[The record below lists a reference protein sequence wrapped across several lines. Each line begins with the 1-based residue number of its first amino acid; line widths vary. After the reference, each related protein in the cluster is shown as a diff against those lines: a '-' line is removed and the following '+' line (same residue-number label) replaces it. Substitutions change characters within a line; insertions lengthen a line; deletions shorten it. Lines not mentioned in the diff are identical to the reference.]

1 MNNILI
7 NGVIMKQKC
16 ALGGRIVI
24 NVIIFITF
32 MGIVVC
38 LQAADKQGLKIND
51 QDYFEMPGLNVL
63 VYHNTFS
70 EGHQGGLEIIQHEN
84 RVATNG
90 EIRLNPTPGQWQPTA
105 KLGSGVQK
113 QGVSPQTLALES
125 RKVDR
130 ENNEI
135 SIPCSFPDDDLNRKG
150 FNPII
155 YPDLNIKYT
164 MRVKAEGQSIIV
176 TVDFDEPIPDDWV
189 DRIGY
194 NLELFPGNLYGKHYY
209 MDDKSGI
216 FPRQAEGE
224 AYINPAGEAEAS
236 PLAEGQTLVVAPECD
251 LLRMKIESYDS
262 KLALLDGSLKHNNGW
277 FVVRSLVPAGA
288 TKNAI
293 HWKISPHVIPDFKYE
308 PVVHLSQVGYHPDQK
323 KVAYIELD
331 KLETDIQTAVLYKV
345 SVSGEYQTVMEQK
358 PELWGQYLRYQ
369 YALLDFSD
377 IKEPGIYR
385 VKYGKFTS
393 NSFQIDPDVY
403 KQHVWQPTLDYFIP
417 IQMCHMR
424 VNQKYRVWHGCCH
437 MDDALMMPLNVKHFD
452 GYNNEGMTSTLTSFK
467 PLDHVP
473 GLNVGGWHDAG
484 DYDLRVESQA
494 QAVTMLALAY
504 EEFGINWDNTFVD
517 QENHHVELHQPDG
530 KPDLLQ
536 QVEHGV
542 LSILA
547 GYRQFGRLYR
557 GIICPSLR
565 QYVMLGDGSTMTD
578 GKVFDN
584 EAEKAKA
591 ANLDEMWYKKVAH
604 RYSRIFDPEMNLHE
618 VEAYIPDLDD
628 RLVFTDE
635 RAGLQLIG
643 ATSLAIAARVLKG
656 YNDSLAEECLL
667 VAEDLWEANKD
678 KDKDKDTSNRFW
690 GAGAKMN
697 TLCELIITTNSVEYK
712 KELCNM
718 KDDIAQNFRF
728 TSSSI
733 ARVLSLID
741 CEDFKKAATKAA
753 KANKPELDK
762 MMSETPFG
770 CPLRTPEYIG
780 FNQYF
785 LSKAWPDI
793 YTPDY
798 LYAVVNYLL
807 GCRPGSTTNSL
818 VSGVGANSPVIAYGT
833 NRADW
838 SYIPGGTFWSAV
850 NLVRPDFPEDK
861 VWPYLWQEREYIIG
875 GACTYMFIVLAA
887 DHLLTRRN

>member
-1 MNNILI
+1 MKRILVPSGTI
-7 NGVIMKQKC
+7 RRYAIMLIALMGLVI
-16 ALGGRIVI
+16 
-24 NVIIFITF
+24 
-32 MGIVVC
+32 C
-38 LQAADKQGLKIND
+38 LHAADKQGLKIND

-105 KLGSGVQK
+105 KLGKGVQK
-113 QGVSPQTLALES
+113 RGVSPQTLALES

-135 SIPCSFPDDDLNRKG
+135 SIPCSFPDDALNRKG

-176 TVDFDEPIPDDWV
+176 TVDFEEPIPEDWV
-189 DRIGY
+189 GRIGY

-209 MDDKSGI
+209 MDGKPGI

-224 AYINPAGEAEAS
+224 AYINQAGEAEAS
-236 PLAEGQTLVVAPECD
+236 PLAEGQTLVIAPECD
-251 LLRMKIESYDS
+251 LLRMKIESNGR

-277 FVVRSLVPAGA
+277 FVVRSLVPDGA

-293 HWKISPHVIPDFKYE
+293 QWKITPHVIPDFKYE

-331 KLETDIQTAVLYKV
+331 KRETDIQKAALHKV
-345 SVSGEYQTVMEQK
+345 SVTGEYQTIIEQK
-358 PELWGQYLRYQ
+358 PKEWGQYLRYK

-385 VKYGKFTS
+385 VKYGNFTS
-393 NSFQIDPDVY
+393 NSFQIDPNVY
-403 KQHVWQPTLDYFIP
+403 KHHVWQPTLDYFVP

-437 MDDALMMPLNVKHFD
+437 MDDALMMPLNIKHFD

-494 QAVTMLALAY
+494 QAVIMLALAY
-504 EEFGINWDNTFVD
+504 EEFGIKWDNTFVD

-542 LSILA
+542 LAILA
-547 GYRQFGRLYR
+547 GYHQFGRLYR

-578 GKVFDN
+578 GKVFDDK
-584 EAEKAKA
+584 AEKTKA

-604 RYSRIFDPEMNLHE
+604 RYSRAFDPEMNLHE
-618 VEAYIPDLDD
+618 IEAYIPDLDD

-643 ATSLAIAARVLKG
+643 ATSLAIATRVLKG
-656 YNDSLAEECLL
+656 YNDSLAEECLR
-667 VAEDLWEANKD
+667 VAEELWEANKD
-678 KDKDKDTSNRFW
+678 KDTGNRFW
-690 GAGAKMN
+690 GAGAKVN
-697 TLCELIITTNSVEYK
+697 TLCELIITTNADGYK

-718 KDDIAQNFRF
+718 KDDIAKNFRF

-741 CEDFKKAATKAA
+741 CENFKKAATKAA

-785 LSKAWPDI
+785 LCKAWPDI
-793 YTPDY
+793 YTPDH

-807 GCRPGSTTNSL
+807 GCRPGSAINSL
-818 VSGVGANSPVIAYGT
+818 VSGVGANSPVVAYGT

-887 DHLLTRRN
+887 NHLLTSDK

>member
-1 MNNILI
+1 MERDRTRYYKIWRF
-7 NGVIMKQKC
+7 VIM
-16 ALGGRIVI
+16 L
-24 NVIIFITF
+24 ITL
-32 MGIVVC
+32 MGSVVR
-38 LQAADKQGLKIND
+38 LYAADETGLQLNE

-105 KLGSGVQK
+105 KLGTGVQK
-113 QGVSPQTLALES
+113 RGVSPQTLALES

-135 SIPCSFPDDDLNRKG
+135 SIPCSFPDEALNRKG

-155 YPDLNIKYT
+155 YPDLHINYT
-164 MRVKAEGQSIIV
+164 MRVKAEGQSVIV
-176 TVDFDEPIPDDWV
+176 TIDFGEPIPEDWV
-189 DRIGY
+189 GRIGF

-209 MDDKSGI
+209 MDGKSGI

-224 AYINPAGEAEAS
+224 AYLNQDGEAEAS
-236 PLAEGQTLVVAPECD
+236 PLAEGQTLIVAPECD
-251 LLRMKIESYDS
+251 LFRMKIESYGS
-262 KLALLDGSLKHNNGW
+262 RLTLLDGSLKHNNGW
-277 FVVRSLVPAGA
+277 FVVRSLVPSGA
-288 TKNAI
+288 TQNAI
-293 HWKISPHVIPDFKYE
+293 RWKISPHVIPDFKYE
-308 PVVHLSQVGYHPDQK
+308 PVVHLSQVGYHPTQK
-323 KVAYIELD
+323 KIAYIELD
-331 KLETDIQTAVLYKV
+331 KRETDIQMATLYKV
-345 SVSGEYQTVMEQK
+345 YPSGELQTVMQRK
-358 PELWGQYLRYQ
+358 PELWGRYLRYQ
-369 YALLDFSD
+369 YALFDFSAVE
-377 IKEPGIYR
+377 EPGVYL
-385 VKYGKFTS
+385 VNYGKFTS

-403 KQHVWQPTLDYFIP
+403 KQHVWQPTLDYFLP
-417 IQMCHMR
+417 MQMCHMR

-437 MDDALMMPLNVKHFD
+437 MDDALMMPLNIKHFD

-467 PLDHVP
+467 PLEHVP
-473 GLNVGGWHDAG
+473 GLNIGGWHDAG

-494 QAVTMLALAY
+494 QAVIMLGLAY
-504 EEFGINWDNTFVD
+504 EEFGITWDNTFVD
-517 QENHHVELHQPDG
+517 QQNHHVELHQPDG

-542 LSILA
+542 LTILA

-578 GKVFDN
+578 GKVFSN
-584 EAEKAKA
+584 EEEKAKA
-591 ANLDEMWYKKVAH
+591 AYLDEMWYKKVAN
-604 RYSRIFDPEMNLHE
+604 RYSRVFDPEMNLHE
-618 VEAYIPDLDD
+618 IEAYIPELDD

-635 RAGLQLIG
+635 RASFQLIG
-643 ATSLAIAARVLKG
+643 ATSLAVAARVLRG
-656 YNDSLAEECLL
+656 YNDSLAEECLRT
-667 VAEDLWEANKD
+667 AEQLWQANKD
-678 KDKDKDTSNRFW
+678 KDMGDLNRS
-690 GAGAKMN
+690 AGAKVN
-697 TLCELIITTNSVEYK
+697 TLCELIIATNADVYK
-712 KELCNM
+712 QELCNM
-718 KDDIAQNFRF
+718 KDDITKNFRF
-728 TSSSI
+728 TGPSVG
-733 ARVLSLID
+733 RVLPLLD
-741 CEDFKKAATKAA
+741 CDDFKQAVRDAA
-753 KANKPELDK
+753 KAYQPELEK

-780 FNQYF
+780 FNQYY
-785 LSKAWPDI
+785 LCKAWPDI
-793 YTPDY
+793 FTPDH

-875 GACTYMFIVLAA
+875 GACTYLFIALAT
-887 DHLLTRRN
+887 DHLLTDSN

>member
-1 MNNILI
+1 MKRNCTKI
-7 NGVIMKQKC
+7 NKIKFLAIMIV
-16 ALGGRIVI
+16 AL
-24 NVIIFITF
+24 
-32 MGIVVC
+32 MGLVVR
-38 LQAADKQGLKIND
+38 LHAADEEGLKINEL
-51 QDYFEMPGLNVL
+51 DYFEMPGLNVL
-63 VYHNTFS
+63 LYHNTFS

-105 KLGSGVQK
+105 KLGTGVQK

-130 ENNEI
+130 GNNEI
-135 SIPCSFPDDDLNRKG
+135 SIPCSYPDEALDRKG

-155 YPDLNIKYT
+155 YPDLHIKYT
-164 MRVKAEGQSIIV
+164 MHVKADGQSVIV
-176 TVDFDEPIPDDWV
+176 TIDFDEPIPVDWIG
-189 DRIGY
+189 RIGF

-209 MDDKSGI
+209 MDGKSGI

-224 AYINPAGEAEAS
+224 AYLNQDGEAEAS
-236 PLAEGQTLVVAPECD
+236 PLAEGQSLIVAPECD
-251 LLRMKIESYDS
+251 LFRMKIESSGS
-262 KLALLDGSLKHNNGW
+262 KLLLLDGSLKHNNGW
-277 FVVRSLVPAGA
+277 FVLRSLVPGGT

-293 HWKISPHVIPDFKYE
+293 QWKISPYVIPNFKYD
-308 PVVHLSQVGYHPDQK
+308 PVVHLSQVGYHPEQK
-323 KVAYIELD
+323 KIAYIELD
-331 KLETDIQTAVLYKV
+331 KRETDIQKAVLYKV
-345 SVSGEYQTVMEQK
+345 SVSGEFQIMKEQK

-369 YALLDFSD
+369 YAMFDFSD
-377 IKEPGIYR
+377 IKEPGIYL

-403 KQHVWQPTLDYFIP
+403 KHHVWQPTLDYFIP

-437 MDDALMMPLNVKHFD
+437 MDDALMMPLNIKHFD
-452 GYNNEGMTSTLTSFK
+452 GYNNEGMTSTLTTFK

-473 GLNVGGWHDAG
+473 ELNVGGWHDAG

-494 QAVTMLALAY
+494 QAVIMLGLAY
-504 EEFGINWDNTFVD
+504 EEFGIIWDNTFVD

-542 LSILA
+542 LTILA
-547 GYRQFGRLYR
+547 GYHQFGRLYR

-565 QYVMLGDGSTMTD
+565 QYVLLGDGSTMTD
-578 GKVFDN
+578 GKVFTD

-591 ANLDEMWYKKVAH
+591 ANLDEMWYKKVAN
-604 RYSRIFDPEMNLHE
+604 RYSRVYDPEMNLHE
-618 VEAYIPDLDD
+618 IEAYIPDLDD

-635 RAGLQLIG
+635 RASFQLIG
-643 ATSLAIAARVLKG
+643 ATSLAVAARVLKG
-656 YNDSLAEECLL
+656 YNDSLAEECLV
-667 VAEDLWEANKD
+667 VAEDLWKANKD
-678 KDKDKDTSNRFW
+678 KDTDDRNRS
-690 GAGAKMN
+690 AGSKVNA
-697 TLCELIITTNSVEYK
+697 LCELIIATNADEYK
-712 KELCNM
+712 QELCDM
-718 KDDIAQNFRF
+718 KDDITKNFRF
-728 TSSSI
+728 TGPSVG
-733 ARVLSLID
+733 RVLPLID
-741 CEDFKKAATKAA
+741 RHDFKRAVTDAA
-753 KANKPELDK
+753 KTYKPELEK

-780 FNQYF
+780 FNQYY
-785 LSKAWPDI
+785 LCKAWPDI
-793 YTPDY
+793 YTPDH

-875 GACTYMFIVLAA
+875 GACTYMFIALAA
-887 DHLLTRRN
+887 DHLLNNSH

>member
-1 MNNILI
+1 
-7 NGVIMKQKC
+7 MKQNC
-16 ALGGRIVI
+16 APVGQIVI

-32 MGIVVC
+32 MGIVFC
-38 LQAADKQGLKIND
+38 LNAADKQGLKIND

-105 KLGSGVQK
+105 KLGKGVQK

-135 SIPCSFPDDDLNRKG
+135 SIPCSFPDDALNRKG

-164 MRVKAEGQSIIV
+164 MRVKAEGQSIMV
-176 TVDFDEPIPDDWV
+176 TVDFDEPIPENWV
-189 DRIGY
+189 GRIGY

-209 MDDKSGI
+209 MDGKSGI

-224 AYINPAGEAEAS
+224 AYINQAGEAEAS
-236 PLAEGQTLVVAPECD
+236 PFAEGQILIVAPESD
-251 LLRMKIESYDS
+251 LFRMKIESNGS

-277 FVVRSLVPAGA
+277 FVVRSLIPANV

-293 HWKISPHVIPDFKYE
+293 QWKITPHVIPNFKYD

-323 KVAYIELD
+323 KIAYMELD
-331 KLETDIQTAVLYKV
+331 KWETDIQTAVLYKV
-345 SVSGEYQTVMEQK
+345 SSSGEYQTVTEQK

-377 IKEPGIYR
+377 IKEPGIYL
-385 VKYGKFTS
+385 VKYGNSTS
-393 NSFQIDPDVY
+393 NSFQIDPDIY
-403 KQHVWQPTLDYFIP
+403 KQYVWQPTLDYFIP
-417 IQMCHMR
+417 VQMCHMR

-437 MDDALMMPLNVKHFD
+437 MDDALMMPLNIKHFD

-473 GLNVGGWHDAG
+473 GLNIGGWHDAG

-504 EEFGINWDNTFVD
+504 EEFGIDWDNTFVD
-517 QENHHVELHQPDG
+517 QENNHVELHQPDG

-542 LSILA
+542 LAILA

-557 GIICPSLR
+557 GIICPFLR

-578 GKVFDN
+578 GKVFDDK
-584 EAEKAKA
+584 AELAKA
-591 ANLDEMWYKKVAH
+591 ARIDELWYKKVAN
-604 RYSRIFDPEMNLHE
+604 RYSRIFDPEMNQHE
-618 VEAYIPDLDD
+618 VEVYIPELDD
-628 RLVFTDE
+628 RLVFIDE
-635 RAGLQLIG
+635 SAGHQLQGAIG
-643 ATSLAIAARVLKG
+643 LLAAARVLKG
-656 YNDSLAEECLL
+656 YNDQLAEECLT
-667 VAEDLWEANKD
+667 VAKALWDANKD
-678 KDKDKDTSNRFW
+678 RDMGDQFWNRGDKI
-690 GAGAKMN
+690 N
-697 TLCELIITTNSVEYK
+697 TLVELIITTDKSEYK
-712 KELCNM
+712 EQLCKM
-718 KDDIAQNFRF
+718 KDDIPKDFRF
-728 TSSSI
+728 IGASI
-733 ARVLSLID
+733 ARVMPYIES
-741 CEDFKKAATKAA
+741 EAFKKAATEAA
-753 KANKPELDK
+753 KAYRPELDK
-762 MMSETPFG
+762 MMNESPFG
-770 CPLRTPEYIG
+770 CPLRTPEYLG
-780 FNQYF
+780 FDQYF
-785 LSKAWPDI
+785 LNKAWPDI
-793 YTPDY
+793 FSLDH
-798 LYAVVNYLL
+798 LYSVVNYLL
-807 GCRPGSTTNSL
+807 GCRPGNTTNSL
-818 VSGVGANSPVIAYGT
+818 VSGVGVNSPTIAYGA

-838 SYIPGGTFWSAV
+838 SYIPGGTFWSAI

-861 VWPYLWQEREYIIG
+861 VWPYIWQEREYIIG
-875 GACTYMFIVLAA
+875 GAITYMFIVMAV
-887 DHLLTRRN
+887 DHTLTNAK